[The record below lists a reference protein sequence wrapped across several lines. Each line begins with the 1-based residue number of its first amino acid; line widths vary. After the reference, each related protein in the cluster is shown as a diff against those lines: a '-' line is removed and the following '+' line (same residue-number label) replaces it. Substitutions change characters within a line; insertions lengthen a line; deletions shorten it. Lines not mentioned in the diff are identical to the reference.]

1 MKTRLLIITV
11 LVVSPFVISEG
22 FGMCLVNEDWYDVPC
37 LDEVIN
43 GRYVQ
48 TDVNRWAEYYQHK
61 GTVVMDEK
69 RSELE
74 QAVKDGNLQNWIN
87 ESDENSNVY
96 DYYFFSGRA
105 PNIGK
110 HYAEFEEFMIN
121 ESSTIHDPYVDDERY
136 QLALKKIPT
145 GGFGIDPQF
154 NMLVTIAGILAGSG
168 LTVGLLLFW
177 RKRK

>member
-1 MKTRLLIITV
+1 MRTRLLIIV
-11 LVVSPFVISEG
+11 GLIVSPFVLSEV
-22 FGMCLVNEDWYDVPC
+22 FGMCLVNEDWHDAPC
-37 LDEVIN
+37 LDEVIS
-43 GRYVQ
+43 GRYNQ
-48 TDVNRWAEYYQHK
+48 NDVNRWAEYYQYK
-61 GTVVMDEK
+61 GTIVMDEK

-74 QAVKDGNLQNWIN
+74 QAIKDDNLQNWIG

-110 HYAEFEEFMIN
+110 YHAQFEEFMIN
-121 ESSTIHDPYVDDERY
+121 ESSTIHDPYIDDERY
-136 QLALKKIPT
+136 QLALKKTPT
-145 GGFGIDPQF
+145 GGWEIDPEF
-154 NMLVTIAGILAGSG
+154 NMIVILVGILVGSG